1 MGFSLLGLLTGLAI
15 LAPNLLLAVFP
26 PRGGIPRLGS
36 AGPVFTALERAG
48 QVGCLALLAATP
60 AAPTLWLIPV
70 ALSIAAY
77 WTLWARYLRG
87 RDFALLY
94 APWARIPI
102 PMAVFPVLAFAA
114 AALNAWSPWPAIA
127 VAALAVGH
135 LANSWHVYREIA
147 ATRLDSP

>member
-1 MGFSLLGLLTGLAI
+1 MGFSLLGLLIGLAI
-15 LAPNLLLAVFP
+15 LAPNLLLTVFP
-26 PRGGIPRLGS
+26 PLDGIPSLGS

-60 AAPTLWLIPV
+60 AAPTLWLIP
-70 ALSIAAY
+70 ATLGIAAY
-77 WTLWARYLRG
+77 WALWARYVRS
-87 RDFALLY
+87 RHFALLY
-94 APWARIPI
+94 APWGRIPI
-102 PMAVFPVLAFAA
+102 PMAVFPVIAFAA
-114 AALNAWSPWPAIA
+114 ATLNAWSPWPAIA